1 MPVPKT
7 NLFKGDRVTLSHR
20 YFVRQKILNKHAP
33 TGKWR
38 GRTGTIVSDTLDTTY
53 EVIIVWWDGCQ
64 KPSLRRDRGYTPEDL
79 VMIEEEAMA

>member
-7 NLFKGDRVTLSHR
+7 NLFKDDRVTLSPQ

-38 GRTGTIVSDTLDTTY
+38 DRVGTIVSDTLDPSYDAIT
-53 EVIIVWWDGCQ
+53 VWWDGCL
-64 KPSLRRDRGYTPEDL
+64 KPECRRDRGFSPDDL
-79 VMIEEEAMA
+79 VIIEEEAMA